1 MCPADI
7 NVRKQNYQKPPSL
20 SLCLCISLLH
30 TIFCL
35 KIHYYTYYYS
45 YNNFFFLSLPVQA
58 LESLRNDTALLDNQI
73 SYHQMMYASLSC
85 SQALRNCSNA
95 TRPCNNTILCT
106 FLVGHISAMT
116 KLRSKLGQILV
127 STELFFFLIFSACS
141 NLPII
146 CHFSCLRMDKLK
158 SVKVRETLHSR

>member
-7 NVRKQNYQKPPSL
+7 NVRKLNYQKPSSL
-20 SLCLCISLLH
+20 FLGLCISLLH
-30 TIFCL
+30 TVFCL
-35 KIHYYTYYYS
+35 KTHYYS
-45 YNNFFFLSLPVQA
+45 YSYNDFLFLTLPLQA

-73 SYHQMMYASLSC
+73 SYHQMMYTSLSC

-106 FLVGHISAMT
+106 FLVEHISAMT

-127 STELFFFLIFSACS
+127 SIELFFFVIFSACS

-146 CHFSCLRMDKLK
+146 CHCSCLRMDKLK
-158 SVKVRETLHSR
+158 SAKVQESFHSG